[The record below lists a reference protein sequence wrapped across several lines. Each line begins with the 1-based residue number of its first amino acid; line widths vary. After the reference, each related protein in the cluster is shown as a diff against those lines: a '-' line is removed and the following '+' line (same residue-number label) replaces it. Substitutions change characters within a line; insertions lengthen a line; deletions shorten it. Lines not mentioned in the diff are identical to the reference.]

1 MTYCL
6 GFLLEAGLVM
16 ASDCRTNAGVDYIS
30 SYRKMHIFRPSDDRL
45 IVLLAAGNLATTQ
58 AVLNRIQRDLDR
70 AQRGRGD
77 SGEKGDKGHKGD
89 SAAEQRRLNSLLD
102 ADYLFEVADYVGRIS
117 REVQAEIK
125 PALSQAGAS
134 GSASFILG
142 GQIAGQHH
150 GLFMIY
156 PQGNAVMATTETPF
170 LQIGESKYGKPPLD
184 GLANTRMSLED
195 AARLCLVSQVITRRS
210 NLTVGPPF
218 DLVILRRDE
227 LRIAQQ
233 LRLGADSDALEA
245 FLNTWME
252 VQREALERLPR
263 FPWEPQASA
272 EAAKPAPS
280 VSTSADPVLG

>member
-6 GFLLEAGLVM
+6 GFLMEAGLVM

-30 SYRKMHIFRPSDDRL
+30 SYRKMHIFRPADDRL

-58 AVLNRIQRDLDR
+58 AVINRIQRDLDR
-70 AQRGRGD
+70 AQTSPGESTRAARCGRLG
-77 SGEKGDKGHKGD
+77 
-89 SAAEQRRLNSLLD
+89 SLLD
-102 ADYLFEVADYVGRIS
+102 ADYLFELADYVGQIS

-142 GQIAGQHH
+142 GQIAGQPH

-184 GLANTRMSLED
+184 GLASSEMSLED
-195 AARLCLVSQVITRRS
+195 GARLCLVSQVITRRS

-218 DLVILRRDE
+218 DLVIMRRDE
-227 LRIAQQ
+227 LSIARQ
-233 LRLGADSDALEA
+233 LRVGQDSAALQSFLSTWVEAQRQALE
-245 FLNTWME
+245 
-252 VQREALERLPR
+252 QLPR
-263 FPWEPQASA
+263 FPWERDTGGRAPKENDWVSA
-272 EAAKPAPS
+272 
-280 VSTSADPVLG
+280 

>member
-30 SYRKMHIFRPSDDRL
+30 TYRKMHIFRPSDDRL
-45 IVLLAAGNLATTQ
+45 IILLAAGNLATTQ
-58 AVLNRIQRDLDR
+58 AVLNRIRRDLDR
-70 AQRGRGD
+70 AQRGHKAGAET
-77 SGEKGDKGHKGD
+77 GERDEE
-89 SAAEQRRLNSLLD
+89 AAEHRRLGSLLD
-102 ADYLFEVADYVGRIS
+102 ADYLFEVADYVGRVS
-117 REVQAEIK
+117 REVQAEFK
-125 PALSQAGAS
+125 PVLSQAGAS

-142 GQIAGQHH
+142 GQIAGQAH

-184 GLANTRMSLED
+184 GLANTAMSLED

-227 LRIAQQ
+227 LRVAQQ
-233 LRLGADSDALEA
+233 LRLGADSEALQG
-245 FLNTWME
+245 FLHTWVE

-263 FPWEPQASA
+263 FPWEPQVGNPAASTA
-272 EAAKPAPS
+272 SWTTTTVDPALS
-280 VSTSADPVLG
+280 

>member
-30 SYRKMHIFRPSDDRL
+30 TYRKMHIFRPSDDRL

-58 AVLNRIQRDLDR
+58 AVLNRIQRDLER
-70 AQRGRGD
+70 AQRGRGA
-77 SGEKGDKGHKGD
+77 SGEKGERT
-89 SAAEQRRLNSLLD
+89 AEQRRLASLLD

-117 REVQAEIK
+117 REVQAEFK
-125 PALSQAGAS
+125 PVLSQAGAS

-142 GQIAGQHH
+142 GQIAGQPH

-184 GLANTRMSLED
+184 GLANTGMSLED

-227 LRIAQQ
+227 LRVAQQ
-233 LRLGADSDALEA
+233 LRLGADSEALQG
-245 FLNTWME
+245 FLHTWVE

-263 FPWEPQASA
+263 FPWEPQTDNDGASTA
-272 EAAKPAPS
+272 SWTSTTTDPALS
-280 VSTSADPVLG
+280 

>member
-30 SYRKMHIFRPSDDRL
+30 TYRKMHIFRPSDDRL

-58 AVLNRIQRDLDR
+58 AVLNRIRRDLDR
-70 AQRGRGD
+70 AQRGRGA
-77 SGEKGDKGHKGD
+77 SEEKGK
-89 SAAEQRRLNSLLD
+89 SADEQRRLGSLLD
-102 ADYLFEVADYVGRIS
+102 ADYLFEVADYIGQIS
-117 REVQAEIK
+117 RAVQAEFK
-125 PALSQAGAS
+125 PVLSQAGAS

-142 GQIAGQHH
+142 GQIAGQPH

-184 GLANTRMSLED
+184 GLANTAMSLED

-227 LRIAQQ
+227 LRVAQQ
-233 LRLGADSDALEA
+233 LRLGADSEALQG
-245 FLNTWME
+245 FLHTWVE

-263 FPWEPQASA
+263 FPWEPQTGNDGASTA
-272 EAAKPAPS
+272 RWTSTITDPALS
-280 VSTSADPVLG
+280 

>member
-6 GFLLEAGLVM
+6 GLLLDAGLVM

-30 SYRKMHIFRPSDDRL
+30 TYRKMHIFRPSDDRL

-70 AQRGRGD
+70 AQRSRGERGGRPSGD
-77 SGEKGDKGHKGD
+77 GGGGQHAPRD
-89 SAAEQRRLNSLLD
+89 RLSSLLD
-102 ADYLFEVADYVGRIS
+102 ADYLFELADYVGRIS

-142 GQIAGQHH
+142 GQIAGQPH

-156 PQGNAVMATTETPF
+156 PQGNAVMASTETPF
-170 LQIGESKYGKPPLD
+170 LQIGESKYCKPPLD
-184 GLANTRMSLED
+184 GLASTGMSLED
-195 AARLCLVSQVITRRS
+195 AARLCLVSQVVTRRS

-218 DLVILRRDE
+218 DLVIVRRDE
-227 LRIAQQ
+227 LRIAQE
-233 LRLGADSDALEA
+233 LRLGNDSSALQSFLSTWVEA
-245 FLNTWME
+245 
-252 VQREALERLPR
+252 QREALARLPR
-263 FPWEPQASA
+263 FPWEPEAHGEASW
-272 EAAKPAPS
+272 
-280 VSTSADPVLG
+280 VSTSSDPSLG

>member
-45 IVLLAAGNLATTQ
+45 VVLLAAGNLATTQ

-70 AQRGRGD
+70 AQRG
-77 SGEKGDKGHKGD
+77 SGANEGHGYP
-89 SAAEQRRLNSLLD
+89 QSLLD
-102 ADYLFEVADYVGRIS
+102 ADYLFEVADYVGQIS
-117 REVQAEIK
+117 REVQAEFK

-142 GQIAGQHH
+142 GQIAGQPH

-184 GLANTRMSLED
+184 GLANTAMSLED

-227 LRIAQQ
+227 LRVAQQ
-233 LRLGADSDALEA
+233 LRLGADSEALQG
-245 FLNTWME
+245 FLHTWVE

-263 FPWEPQASA
+263 FPWEPQTGNPAASTA
-272 EAAKPAPS
+272 S
-280 VSTSADPVLG
+280 WTSTTPDQALS

>member
-45 IVLLAAGNLATTQ
+45 MVLLAAGNLATTQ

-70 AQRGRGD
+70 AQQGGAGGSGRSGGD
-77 SGEKGDKGHKGD
+77 GESG
-89 SAAEQRRLNSLLD
+89 SEQKRVGSLLD

-117 REVQAEIK
+117 REVQAEFK
-125 PALSQAGAS
+125 PVLSQAGAS

-142 GQIAGQHH
+142 GQIAGQPH

-156 PQGNAVMATTETPF
+156 PQGNAVMATSETPF
-170 LQIGESKYGKPPLD
+170 LQIGESKYGKPALD
-184 GLANTRMSLED
+184 GLASTELSLED

-218 DLVILRRDE
+218 DLVMLRRDE

-233 LRLGADSDALEA
+233 LRLGQDSAALQSFMTTWVEA
-245 FLNTWME
+245 
-252 VQREALERLPR
+252 QREALERLPR
-263 FPWEPQASA
+263 FPWEPEGHGGDAWAS
-272 EAAKPAPS
+272 
-280 VSTSADPVLG
+280 L

>member
-1 MTYCL
+1 VTYCL
-6 GFLLEAGLVM
+6 GLLLQAGLVM

-30 SYRKMHIFRPSDDRL
+30 TYRKMHIFRPSDDRL

-58 AVLNRIQRDLDR
+58 AVVNRIQRDLDR
-70 AQRGRGD
+70 AQRRDRHQGGEATAEPHGHGRD
-77 SGEKGDKGHKGD
+77 QLH
-89 SAAEQRRLNSLLD
+89 SLLD
-102 ADYLFEVADYVGRIS
+102 ADYLFELADYVGRIS

-142 GQIAGQHH
+142 GQIAGQPH

-184 GLANTRMSLED
+184 GLASTAMSLED
-195 AARLCLVSQVITRRS
+195 AARLCLVSQVVTRRS

-218 DLVILRRDE
+218 DLVMLRRDE

-233 LRLGADSDALEA
+233 LRLGNDSRAIDTFLSTWVEA
-245 FLNTWME
+245 
-252 VQREALERLPR
+252 QREALGRLPR
-263 FPWEPQASA
+263 FPWEPGACSDSA
-272 EAAKPAPS
+272 W
-280 VSTSADPVLG
+280 VSCSADPSLA

>member
-30 SYRKMHIFRPSDDRL
+30 TYRKMHIFRPSDDRL

-70 AQRGRGD
+70 AQRGRGA
-77 SGEKGDKGHKGD
+77 SEEKGEG
-89 SAAEQRRLNSLLD
+89 AAERKRLGSLLD
-102 ADYLFEVADYVGRIS
+102 ADYLFEVADYVGQIS
-117 REVQAEIK
+117 REVQAEFK
-125 PALSQAGAS
+125 PVLSQAGAS

-142 GQIAGQHH
+142 GQIAGQPH

-227 LRIAQQ
+227 LRVAQQ
-233 LRLGADSDALEA
+233 LRLGADSEALQG
-245 FLNTWME
+245 FLHTWVE

-263 FPWEPQASA
+263 FPWEPKTGNDGASTA
-272 EAAKPAPS
+272 RWTSTTTDPALS
-280 VSTSADPVLG
+280 

>member
-6 GFLLEAGLVM
+6 GLLLEAGLVM

-30 SYRKMHIFRPSDDRL
+30 TYRKMHIFRPSDDRL

-70 AQRGRGD
+70 AQRSRADGGGRSKAGGGGGQSTPAD
-77 SGEKGDKGHKGD
+77 
-89 SAAEQRRLNSLLD
+89 RLSSLLD
-102 ADYLFEVADYVGRIS
+102 ADYLFELADYVGRIS

-142 GQIAGQHH
+142 GQIAGQPH

-184 GLANTRMSLED
+184 GLAHTDMSLED
-195 AARLCLVSQVITRRS
+195 GARLCLVSQVITRRS

-218 DLVILRRDE
+218 DLVIVRRDQ
-227 LRIAQQ
+227 LRIAQEM
-233 LRLGADSDALEA
+233 RLGNDSSALQDFLSSWVEA
-245 FLNTWME
+245 
-252 VQREALERLPR
+252 QREALERLPR
-263 FPWEPQASA
+263 FPWEPEASG
-272 EAAKPAPS
+272 EASWA
-280 VSTSADPVLG
+280 STSVDPSLG